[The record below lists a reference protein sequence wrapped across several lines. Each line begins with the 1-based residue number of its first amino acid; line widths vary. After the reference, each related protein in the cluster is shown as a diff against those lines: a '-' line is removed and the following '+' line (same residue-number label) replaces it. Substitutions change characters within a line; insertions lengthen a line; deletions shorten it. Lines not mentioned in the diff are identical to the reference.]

1 MGKSLKKDREK
12 IMQET
17 RESRLILWE
26 LLRLRY
32 PLRQLIHHPI
42 AADEISEELKQ
53 ALGDHSNGRRSTFK
67 KWQRLR
73 LWPPPEIRHDSE
85 EQILD
90 HKDDSAGQ

>member
-1 MGKSLKKDREK
+1 MRLNALRKEREK

-32 PLRQLIHHPI
+32 PHWQLTQRLI

-53 ALGDHSNGRRSTFK
+53 ALSGNPKGRRSTFK
-67 KWQRLR
+67 KWQRMR
-73 LWPPPEIRHDSE
+73 LWPPPEILHDYR
-85 EQILD
+85 EQVLESQND
-90 HKDDSAGQ
+90 

>member
-1 MGKSLKKDREK
+1 MRLNALRKEREK

-32 PLRQLIHHPI
+32 PHWQLTQRLI

-53 ALGDHSNGRRSTFK
+53 ALSGNPKGRRSTFK
-67 KWQRLR
+67 EWQRMR
-73 LWPPPEIRHDSE
+73 LWPPPEILHDCH
-85 EQILD
+85 EQVLESQHD
-90 HKDDSAGQ
+90 

>member
-1 MGKSLKKDREK
+1 MRLNALRKEREK

-32 PLRQLIHHPI
+32 STRQLAKGLI

-53 ALGDHSNGRRSTFK
+53 ALGGPSQYRKPAFK
-67 KWQRLR
+67 KWQRMR
-73 LWPPPEIRHDSE
+73 LWPPPEILHDCH
-85 EQILD
+85 EQVLESQHD
-90 HKDDSAGQ
+90 